1 MAVEGSFAY
10 LANEQIEAVSLPYA
24 GGGYVLDLIMPRRAS
39 STALTRLLEKPGS
52 WIGLRQTSHRYGHVE
67 IPRLDIESRFELK
80 DTLSSAGMVAAFDPG
95 RADFTA
101 MTSDRARLFVGRV
114 IQKVKLTLDEKG
126 TIAAAATAAEM
137 IGGLDPR
144 PEFSF
149 MANRPFLL
157 MLRRISDNRLLI
169 IGVFDATVH

>member
-1 MAVEGSFAY
+1 
-10 LANEQIEAVSLPYA
+10 
-24 GGGYVLDLIMPRRAS
+24 
-39 STALTRLLEKPGS
+39 
-52 WIGLRQTSHRYGHVE
+52 
-67 IPRLDIESRFELK
+67 
-80 DTLSSAGMVAAFDPG
+80 
-95 RADFTA
+95 
-101 MTSDRARLFVGRV
+101 VGRV